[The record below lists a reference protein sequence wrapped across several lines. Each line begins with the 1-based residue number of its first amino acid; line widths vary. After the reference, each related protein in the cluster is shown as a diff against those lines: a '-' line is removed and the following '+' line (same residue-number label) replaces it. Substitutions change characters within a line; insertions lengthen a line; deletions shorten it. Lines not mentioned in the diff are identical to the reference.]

1 MSSKPKRVGITTT
14 VPAEVVFAAGWQ
26 PVDLNNVFIN
36 SDDPSAMVGAAEADG
51 FPRNVCSWIKG
62 IFTAAKELRVNAV
75 IGCIQGDCSNT
86 QALLENLRMDGVEVM
101 PFAFPHDRDPVA
113 IESSIRRLCDSF
125 GTTFE
130 EAEHEKRRLDVVRAK
145 ALEIDALTWQT
156 SKVTGEENHVWL
168 VSCSDF
174 NGDPDRYA
182 RDASAFLADVGG
194 RSERRA
200 EVRLG
205 FVGVPPICTDL
216 YEFLDESGARVV
228 LNEVQRQ
235 FAMPASTA
243 TLVEQY
249 RLYTYPYDVF
259 LRLRD
264 IQAEIERRRIDG
276 VIHYVQSFC
285 HRHIQDRIL
294 RRQLSV
300 PIMTLE
306 FDRPAPLDGAAKI
319 RIEAFLEM
327 LRSQLH
333 A

>member
-1 MSSKPKRVGITTT
+1 MSSERKRVGITTT
-14 VPAEVVFAAGWQ
+14 VPSEVVYAAGWQ

-36 SDDPSAMVGAAEADG
+36 SRDPMAMVEAAEADG

-62 IFTAAKELRVNAV
+62 IFTAAKELGVSAV
-75 IGCIQGDCSNT
+75 IGCVQGDCSNT
-86 QALLENLRMDGVEVM
+86 QALLENLEMDGVEVI
-101 PFAFPHDRDPVA
+101 PFAFPHEREAPA
-113 IESSIRRLCDSF
+113 IEASIRRLCDSF
-125 GTTFE
+125 GTTFD
-130 EAEHEKRRLDVVRAK
+130 EAEQAKRRLDVVRAA

-156 SKVTGEENHVWL
+156 AKVTGKENHLWL

-174 NGDPDRYA
+174 NGDPDLFA
-182 RDASAFLADVGG
+182 RDAAAFLKDATG
-194 RSERRA
+194 RPARGPA
-200 EVRLG
+200 VRLG
-205 FVGVPPICTDL
+205 FVGVPPICADL
-216 YEFLDESGARVV
+216 YEFLEDSGVRVV

-235 FAMPASTA
+235 FAMPAPTA
-243 TLVEQY
+243 SLVEQY

-259 LRLRD
+259 FRLED

-294 RRQLSV
+294 RRRLRV

-306 FDRPAPLDGAAKI
+306 YDRPAPLDGAAKI